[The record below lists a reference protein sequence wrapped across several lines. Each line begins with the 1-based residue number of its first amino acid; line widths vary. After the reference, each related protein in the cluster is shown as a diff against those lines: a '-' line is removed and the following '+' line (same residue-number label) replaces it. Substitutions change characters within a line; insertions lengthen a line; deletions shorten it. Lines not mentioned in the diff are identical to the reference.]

1 MMVLE
6 HHTTVP
12 KLGANKAFGTSL
24 VPEALVGTKF
34 WHCCLV
40 PQDLVSTSDNSNVPM
55 ENWPIH
61 SSPWGMDDEM

>member
-1 MMVLE
+1 
-6 HHTTVP
+6 VP

-55 ENWPIH
+55 EN
-61 SSPWGMDDEM
+61 